1 MKLEI
6 GDYATVEFDMSLFQN
21 SSQRIP
27 VHVYARDG
35 ERYELLE
42 LNRTIIRS
50 VRSYAKSATINV
62 ALLTIYRSSKFKY
75 QVSPGTLVITKE
87 KGRFPLQ

>member
-6 GDYATVEFDMSLFQN
+6 GEYATVEFDMSLFQN
-21 SSQRIP
+21 SSQSIP

-50 VRSYAKSATINV
+50 IKSYTKSAKINT
-62 ALLTIYRSSKFKY
+62 ALLTIYRISKFKY
-75 QVSPGTLVITKE
+75 YISPGTLVITKE